1 MPIVEILLR
10 LPNRP
15 GALAGVARQLAEN
28 RINVAAISVE
38 ATARRGTVRL
48 VVSDPTRALRLFRS
62 KGLRPTTDELLPVHL
77 EERTGSLLQV
87 LDCLAAAKVNVRY
100 VTLLVQREGARV
112 LVALGVN
119 NPKRARQALSG
130 AGYYA
135 SGAEGIVSNSDL
147 VAAAPAIP
155 SESVG
160 LLL

>member
-1 MPIVEILLR
+1 MGLVEISFR

-15 GALAGVARQLAEN
+15 GALARVARQLAEN
-28 RINVAAISVE
+28 RINLAAISVE
-38 ATARRGTVRL
+38 ATSRSGTVRL
-48 VVSDPTRALRLFRS
+48 IVSDPNRTVRLLEESGF
-62 KGLRPTTDELLPVHL
+62 KPTTGELIPVHL

-87 LDCLAAAKVNVRY
+87 LDCLAEAKVNIRY

-112 LVALGVN
+112 LVALGVST
-119 NPKRARQALSG
+119 PKKAQAALRKADYYSTG
-130 AGYYA
+130 A
-135 SGAEGIVSNSDL
+135 SGIVSNSDL

>member
-1 MPIVEILLR
+1 MGLLEISFR

-15 GALAGVARQLAEN
+15 GALARVARLLAEN
-28 RINVAAISVE
+28 RINLAAISVE
-38 ATARRGTVRL
+38 ATSRRGTVRL
-48 VVSDPTRALRLFRS
+48 IVSDPTRAVRLLG
-62 KGLRPTTDELLPVHL
+62 KAGYEPTTGELLPVHL

-87 LDCLAAAKVNVRY
+87 LDCLAEAKINISF

-112 LVALGVN
+112 LVALGVSN
-119 NPKRARQALSG
+119 TKRALEALRK
-130 AGYYA
+130 AGYYSTGA
-135 SGAEGIVSNSDL
+135 SGIVSNSDL